1 MEFILE
7 VNFAK
12 GLNLRGKAFKKIH
25 LFQITEMGV
34 LKELLSNTTT
44 SFCFTLL
51 INFAPI
57 AEGEGLRKMI
67 KIPFSLADRQKA

>member
-1 MEFILE
+1 
-7 VNFAK
+7 
-12 GLNLRGKAFKKIH
+12 
-25 LFQITEMGV
+25 MGV